1 VPFLQKIKAHTNA
14 VINLTTGGSPHMT
27 VHERMQ
33 PALTFKP
40 EVASLNM
47 GSMNFGLFPMLD
59 RFKTFEHEWERE
71 HLEKSRDLVFKNT
84 YNDIETILRLGTE
97 NGTRFEFE
105 CYDISH
111 LYNLAH
117 FRDRGL
123 VTGPL
128 FVQSVF
134 GILGGIGPHPEDL
147 MHMRR
152 TADRLFGNDYQWS
165 ILGAGKG
172 QIALASIG
180 AAMGSNVRVGLED
193 SLWIGP
199 GKLAESSAQ
208 QVQRIRTVLE
218 ALNLEIATP
227 DEARSMLALKGGDR
241 VNF

>member
-1 VPFLQKIKAHTNA
+1 
-14 VINLTTGGSPHMT
+14 MT
-27 VHERMQ
+27 VGMAGVAGTILAAYASMGIRIDYLLAAAFMSAPGGILMAKIMMPDAPPVVTAEGD
-33 PALTFKP
+33 PALANPHPNDEPEMAHDDEEEKP
-40 EVASLNM
+40 ANIIMAAAQGAQTGVKLAVAVGAMVLA
-47 GSMNFGLFPMLD
+47 FVA
-59 RFKTFEHEWERE
+59 
-71 HLEKSRDLVFKNT
+71 LVA
-84 YNDIETILRLGTE
+84 
-97 NGTRFEFE
+97 
-105 CYDISH
+105 
-111 LYNLAH
+111 LAN
-117 FRDRGL
+117 
-123 VTGPL
+123 
-128 FVQSVF
+128 
-134 GILGGIGPHPEDL
+134 GILGGIGPHPEDVV
-147 MHMRR
+147 HMRR